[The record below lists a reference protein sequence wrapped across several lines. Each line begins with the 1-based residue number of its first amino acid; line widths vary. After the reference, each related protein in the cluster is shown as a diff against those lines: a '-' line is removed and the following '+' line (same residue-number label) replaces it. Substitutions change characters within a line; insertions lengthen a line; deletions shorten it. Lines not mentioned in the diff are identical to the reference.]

1 MSPSPSLTVVQQLK
15 EAIVPVLAWWTLV
28 ALSFAVF
35 CTVILVTDG
44 MNGENFM
51 ALVIIGLPC
60 FLGGALGQVFGFLR
74 VRGWLLLIFGAV
86 CWAISFGLALS
97 LGDIGVYVGLFFF
110 ILPIALTGGL
120 WSLETHRAIWS
131 TWLPMLFATAAIII
145 WAEEQGND
153 ANWFA
158 GDKWAIWDALTILV
172 LGMSL
177 GLLLLYLVA
186 RETHR
191 LALWRRGP
199 KAPLAPTLVERGA
212 ARPRLTLLGTG
223 LLVGTALFLTLAT
236 AAIAPYLWRT
246 GPGDREGDGGGGTEQ
261 TDGGGGGGSGTGE
274 PQPQEQSQGCNQQS
288 GDGTPQAQGP
298 QTPSEQSAKEMGE
311 KVVEAGKQAGTA
323 LCMLATLA
331 ILAIVGLLV
340 FGPPLRR
347 LLMVRHLRDPFW
359 KLPATTRIEHGWKL
373 AEIALGDA
381 GVVPRPGEDARG
393 LARRAEPILR
403 KLSPVHVHGLE
414 DAAEVADRVRF
425 GLGVGPEDVAVMER
439 FSAWVYDTVWERLSQ
454 AEQVKAMYRGL

>member
-1 MSPSPSLTVVQQLK
+1 MSTPATLPLRQQLR

-28 ALSFAVF
+28 VLSFAVF

-44 MNGENFM
+44 FDTENLL

-60 FLGGALGQVFGFLR
+60 FAGGALGQICGFLR
-74 VRGWLLLIFGAV
+74 LRGWILLGFGAL

-97 LGDIGVYVGLFFF
+97 LGEIGAYVGLFFF

-131 TWLPMLFATAAIII
+131 TWLPMLFATGAIIL

-158 GDKWAIWDALTILV
+158 GDKWAIWDALTLVV
-172 LGMSL
+172 LGTSL
-177 GLLLLYLVA
+177 GLLLLYLVT

-191 LALWRRGP
+191 LALWKRGP
-199 KAPLAPTLVERGA
+199 KAPLAPSMVERGA
-212 ARPRLTLLGTG
+212 ARPRLTVLGTA

-236 AAIAPYLWRT
+236 AALAPYLWRS

-261 TDGGGGGGSGTGE
+261 TQTGSGAESPQPE
-274 PQPQEQSQGCNQQS
+274 PQPKEQQGCQDQ
-288 GDGTPQAQGP
+288 DGGPERPGPPERPSDAGKQG
-298 QTPSEQSAKEMGE
+298 EQMGE

-347 LLMVRHLRDPFW
+347 LLVVRHLRDPFW
-359 KLPATTRIEHGWKL
+359 KLPATTRIEHGWRL

-393 LARRAEPILR
+393 LAHRAEPVLR

-454 AEQVKAMYRGL
+454 GEQVKAMYRVL